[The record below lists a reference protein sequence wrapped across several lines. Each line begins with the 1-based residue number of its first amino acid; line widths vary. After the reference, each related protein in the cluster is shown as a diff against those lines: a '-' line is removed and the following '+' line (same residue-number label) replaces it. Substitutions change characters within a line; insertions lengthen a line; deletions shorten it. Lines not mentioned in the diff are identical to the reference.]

1 MISGIITADVLIQRL
16 NRKLTTDNQVLR
28 TTRGELLR
36 RELGEYHTIDLRTGN
51 IANYGLT
58 LRKLVEMGR
67 EKKVLAD
74 WEAVSDTEAVT
85 AEPEGDHGYAANVDG
100 AETLNMSR
108 APEAFQ
114 EKA

>member
-1 MISGIITADVLIQRL
+1 
-16 NRKLTTDNQVLR
+16 
-28 TTRGELLR
+28 
-36 RELGEYHTIDLRTGN
+36 
-51 IANYGLT
+51 
-58 LRKLVEMGR
+58 MGR